1 MKKEDQFHLMLIL
14 NFIIKIMISKNI
26 FIKTFGCQMNEYDS
40 NRIYDSV
47 SKLGF
52 NKTKDQ
58 SNAECYILNT
68 CHIRDKAKEKVYHE
82 IGRIKK
88 LYRGKKKPIMVVA
101 GCVAQAENEEMLKR
115 EPYIDIVIGPQSY
128 HKINSL
134 LEKYVKE
141 KKEEE
146 TEFDTVSKF
155 NYFDDIKNKDSK
167 ISAYLTIQEG
177 CDKFCHFCVVP
188 YTRGPEYS
196 RPFNQIIK
204 EAEQLIKNG
213 VKEITLLGQNV
224 NAYSYKENSKEYR
237 ISDLINHLNQYNEL
251 SRIRYTTSH
260 PKDMTDD
267 LIDCYSS
274 SKKLMPFVHLPIQ
287 SGSDK
292 ILKLMNRKHTV
303 EDYLLIYKKLQ
314 KINPEIK
321 FSSDFII
328 GYPGETEKE
337 FNETLN
343 LLEKIN
349 FINSFSFIF
358 SPRPGT
364 KAANLKTINNDLTKE
379 RLIIIQKK
387 LFNNQIEINKS
398 MEKSSIEVLVEN
410 KLENQNKY
418 FGRNKFLSS
427 VIFDANKNYIG
438 KLIKVNIERSN
449 QNSLFGKVE
458 KNMKAA

>member
-1 MKKEDQFHLMLIL
+1 
-14 NFIIKIMISKNI
+14 MISKNI

-47 SKLGF
+47 SKIGF
-52 NKTKDQ
+52 TKTNDQ

-88 LYRGKKKPIMVVA
+88 LYRGKKKPIMIVA
-101 GCVAQAENEEMLKR
+101 GCVAQAENQEMLNR
-115 EPYIDIVIGPQSY
+115 ETYIDIVIGPQSY
-128 HKINSL
+128 HKINNL
-134 LEKYVKE
+134 LEKYTRD

-155 NYFDDIKNKDSK
+155 NYFDDIKNKDNKVST
-167 ISAYLTIQEG
+167 YLTIQEG

-196 RPFNQIIK
+196 RPFNQIIN

-213 VKEITLLGQNV
+213 AKEIILLGQNV
-224 NAYSYKENSKEYR
+224 NAYSYKENSKEFR

-251 SRIRYTTSH
+251 DRIRYTTSH

-267 LIDCYSS
+267 LIECYSS

-303 EDYLLIYKKLQ
+303 EDYLRVYTKLK
-314 KINPEIK
+314 KINPEIE

-343 LLEKIN
+343 LLEKIK

-364 KAANLKTINNDLTKE
+364 KAATLEMIHKDVTKE

-387 LFNNQIEINKS
+387 LFNNQIDMNKS
-398 MEKSSIEVLVEN
+398 MENNTIEVLVEN

-427 VIFDANKNYIG
+427 VIFDGNQNHLG
-438 KLIKVNIERSN
+438 KLVGVNIKSSN
-449 QNSLFGKVE
+449 QNTLFGKIE